1 MITVNATFFIFDS
14 SLNVS
19 AWCPLLG
26 VLWNFK
32 YYPKKVLW
40 FGWLLVKYFAN
51 IHTGISDVLHK
62 TFFIWDFIEI

>member
-32 YYPKKVLW
+32 YYPKKSTTV
-40 FGWLLVKYFAN
+40 WLAVGKILRK
-51 IHTGISDVLHK
+51 HTYWDKRCSAQN
-62 TFFIWDFIEI
+62 FFFLGFY